1 MNFVVADYFI
11 MALLLILIVAS
22 LAIYFIKDLLHAVI
36 IYGAYTLTMALIWL
50 QMNSP
55 DLAITEAAAGIVMTI
70 LMMVVIFRTN
80 RMEDNPIHNQVAD
93 RYINSSLDDTG
104 VSNMVTSIVL
114 DYRAYDTMFETIV
127 LFVATLAVMITLKP
141 FKEKERDK

>member
-80 RMEDNPIHNQVAD
+80 R
-93 RYINSSLDDTG
+93 
-104 VSNMVTSIVL
+104 
-114 DYRAYDTMFETIV
+114 
-127 LFVATLAVMITLKP
+127 
-141 FKEKERDK
+141 KEEE